1 MDTYSLRRAELKDVP
16 TMASHRV
23 RMFEDMGILAEDESD
38 PLLKASVLW
47 LEEQIRQDKYVSWLV
62 EHEGEIISSGGIHL
76 RETSPVPGCPRIGT
90 GGHIVN
96 VYTEPAH
103 RRRGLARLIVNTILQ
118 WCSENQVDH
127 ITLTASGD
135 GRHLYES
142 LGFLSSAEMKLVPQ

>member
-23 RMFEDMGILAEDESD
+23 RMFEDMGILAENESA
-38 PLLKASVLW
+38 PLLEASALW
-47 LEEQIRQDKYVSWLV
+47 LEEQMLQDKYVGWLV

-90 GGHIVN
+90 GGHLVN
-96 VYTEPAH
+96 IYTEPAH

-127 ITLTASGD
+127 ITLTASEE
-135 GRHLYES
+135 GRPLYEA
-142 LGFLSSAEMKLVPQ
+142 LGFLPGKEMKLGL

>member
-16 TMASHRV
+16 TMARHRV
-23 RMFEDMGILAEDESD
+23 RMFEDMGILAENESA
-38 PLLKASVLW
+38 PLLEASVLW
-47 LEEQIRQDKYVSWLV
+47 LEEQIRQDKYAGWLV

-76 RETSPVPGCPRIGT
+76 RETSPVPGCPRIGI

-103 RRRGLARLIVNTILQ
+103 RRHGLARLIVNTILQ

-127 ITLTASGD
+127 VTLTASEE
-135 GRHLYES
+135 GRPLYEA
-142 LGFLSSAEMKLVPQ
+142 LGFLPGKEMKLGL